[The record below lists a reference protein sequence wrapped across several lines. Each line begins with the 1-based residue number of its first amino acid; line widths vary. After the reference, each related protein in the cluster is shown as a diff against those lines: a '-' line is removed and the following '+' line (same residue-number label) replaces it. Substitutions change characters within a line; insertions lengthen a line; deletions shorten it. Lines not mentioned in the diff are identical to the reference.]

1 MLYKNDWKK
10 VKERFEA
17 LWENEIIDRCCVS
30 IKAPKDAKKTV
41 KQTSPVSCEDIVKYY
56 TDPEWV
62 MKRNIDIFE
71 NTYFGGEALPCIFPA
86 LGDAGHAAYFKSK
99 YKFTPQSV
107 WFFPVINDWDSYK
120 LEFDPE
126 SYMLKAGKKLLS
138 YLTEQGMD
146 KFFVSMPDNC
156 GSIDALAQLR
166 GSTNLLIDMIE
177 EPVRLKCAIKTVVN
191 VLKKTGNEMFEIIKA
206 NNYNG
211 STSGWALA
219 DTWSKGRHMMLQCD
233 LSVMISPQMFE
244 EFVLPELEETA
255 AWLDYSAYHLD
266 GQEQIRHL
274 DMILSVKKINM
285 IQWTP
290 VVGQPCTSEFIP
302 VLKKIQKAGKGLILM
317 PHIWEVEK
325 LLSELSPKGLYL
337 IIRDVE
343 SETEAEELIKK
354 VGKMT
359 K

>member
-1 MLYKNDWKK
+1 
-10 VKERFEA
+10 
-17 LWENEIIDRCCVS
+17 
-30 IKAPKDAKKTV
+30 
-41 KQTSPVSCEDIVKYY
+41 
-56 TDPEWV
+56 
-62 MKRNIDIFE
+62 
-71 NTYFGGEALPCIFPA
+71 
-86 LGDAGHAAYFKSK
+86 
-99 YKFTPQSV
+99 
-107 WFFPVINDWDSYK
+107 
-120 LEFDPE
+120 
-126 SYMLKAGKKLLS
+126 
-138 YLTEQGMD
+138 
-146 KFFVSMPDNC
+146 
-156 GSIDALAQLR
+156 
-166 GSTNLLIDMIE
+166 
-177 EPVRLKCAIKTVVN
+177 
-191 VLKKTGNEMFEIIKA
+191 
-206 NNYNG
+206 
-211 STSGWALA
+211 
-219 DTWSKGRHMMLQCD
+219 MLQCD